1 MKRSDFLKQLAFLS
15 ASPAFLSKLK
25 FLQDS
30 PFTELRNG
38 VGIFTMQGGTIG
50 WFTTDD
56 AIATIDSQFPD
67 PAGKFISGISNF
79 GGGPEKVLFNTHHHG
94 DHTNGNPVFAENGYR
109 IIGHANVPD
118 LQRMSAQDSENQP
131 TVPDTTFEDDFDLS
145 VGNETIHAK
154 YYGPAHTGGDSV
166 IWFENANVAHMGDL
180 VFNRLYPFIDRDGGA
195 LIANW
200 ILLLEQVVDEADSDT
215 LFIFGHGNPEFGV
228 TGNSDDLLHMRD
240 FLSHLMEYTRK
251 GITDG
256 KSREE
261 ITDIQSFD
269 EFPDY
274 VSPGDFLSLPR
285 NTDVAWRELTESE

>member
-1 MKRSDFLKQLAFLS
+1 MKRADFIKKLAFLS
-15 ASPAFLSKLK
+15 AGSALLPKLRL
-25 FLQDS
+25 LQDS

-38 VGIFTMQGGTIG
+38 VGIFTMRGGTIG

-56 AIATIDSQFPD
+56 AIVTIDSQYPE
-67 PAGKFISGISNF
+67 PAGKFVSGISNF

-94 DHTNGNPVFAENGYR
+94 DHTNGNPVFEDHGYQ
-109 IIGHANVPD
+109 IIGHANVPN
-118 LQRMSAQDSENQP
+118 LQRMSAEGSENQP
-131 TVPDTTFEDDFDLS
+131 TVPDTTFEDVFNLS
-145 VGNETIHAK
+145 VGDETIHAK

-200 ILLLEQVVDEADSDT
+200 ILLLEEVASEADSNT
-215 LFIFGHGNPEFGV
+215 LFIFGHGNPGFDV
-228 TGNSDDLLHMRD
+228 TGNRDDLHHMRD

-251 GITDG
+251 GIADG
-256 KSREE
+256 KSKEE
-261 ITDIQSFD
+261 IMDIQSFD

-274 VSPGDFLSLPR
+274 ASPGEFLSLPR
-285 NTDVAWRELTESE
+285 NVDVAYRELTEIE

>member
-1 MKRSDFLKQLAFLS
+1 MKRSDFLKQLALLS
-15 ASPAFLSKLK
+15 ASPAFLSKLS

-30 PFTELRNG
+30 PFTKLRNG

-56 AIATIDSQFPD
+56 AIVAIDSQYPD
-67 PAGKFISGISNF
+67 PAGKFVSGISSYS
-79 GGGPEKVLFNTHHHG
+79 GGPEKVLFNTHHHG
-94 DHTNGNPVFAENGYR
+94 DHTNGNPVFAEDGYQ

-118 LQRMSAQDSENQP
+118 LQRMSAEGSENEP

-145 VGNETIHAK
+145 VGSETIHAK
-154 YYGPAHTGGDSV
+154 HYGPAHTGGDSV
-166 IWFENANVAHMGDL
+166 IWFEHANIAHMGDL
-180 VFNRLYPFIDRDGGA
+180 VFNRLYPFIDREGGA

-200 ILLLEQVVDEADSDT
+200 IPLLEQVVDEADSDT
-215 LFIFGHGNPEFGV
+215 IFIFGHGSPDAGV

-256 KSREE
+256 KSKEE
-261 ITDIQSFD
+261 ITDIQSFE

-274 VSPGDFLSLPR
+274 VSPGEFLSLPR
-285 NTDVAWRELTESE
+285 NVDVAYRELTEAE